1 MKYNGVDADGNLK
14 NFTDADLKEGMVVKL
29 RNETVGMIVVYELS
43 YAISYFERAVWD
55 YTWTSTASIKH
66 PIDEQLDIVEVYS
79 KRPPYQF
86 FNKTLEQ
93 DTLIWKANA
102 ELTEQE
108 KRIQELESTIAQA
121 REQIQQLKG
130 ALK

>member
-1 MKYNGVDADGNLK
+1 MKYNGVDADGKPK

-29 RNETVGMIVVYELS
+29 CNEATGMIVVYEGFAVS
-43 YAISYFERAVWD
+43 FFERTAWD
-55 YTWTSTASIKH
+55 CGWSSTASIEH
-66 PIDEQLDIVEVYS
+66 PTDDQLDIVEVYS
-79 KRPPYQF
+79 RPLPWRF

-121 REQIQQLKG
+121 HEQIQQLKG

>member
-14 NFTDADLKEGMVVKL
+14 NFTDADLKEGMVVKM
-29 RNETVGMIVVYELS
+29 RNETSGMIVVYEGFAVS
-43 YAISYFERAVWD
+43 FFERTAWD
-55 YTWTSTASIKH
+55 CGWTSTASIKN
-66 PIDEQLDIVEVYS
+66 PIEDRLDIVEVYS
-79 KRPPYQF
+79 RPLPWRF

-121 REQIQQLKG
+121 HEQIQQLKG